1 MQDILR
7 VNRIFTPQ
15 TLVPQTNIVLESSA
29 SQHLLRVL
37 RLKLGAMVTLFNG
50 DGHDYQAELIGE
62 EKKCAHFSVLSRVL
76 NTTESPLLTEL
87 GIVISKGDRMDT
99 VVQKAT
105 ELGVN
110 VIYPLTSERCDVK
123 LVPERAEK
131 RRLHW
136 QKVAIA
142 ACEQCGRAVV
152 PTVHPI
158 QPLEQ
163 WIKSAQAD
171 LAVILHHRSEPAAW
185 PTSVSSA
192 CVLIGPEGGFS
203 EAEVTAAER
212 QSFRAWVL
220 GPRVLRTETAPLTAL
235 SILQQRFGDFT
246 L

>member
-1 MQDILR
+1 MRDILR

-15 TLVPQTNIVLESSA
+15 TLLPQTHIVLETNA

-37 RLKLGAMVTLFNG
+37 RLKLGAVITLFNG

-62 EKKCAHFSVLSRVL
+62 EKKCAHFSILSRVL
-76 NTTESPLLTEL
+76 NTTESPLVTEL
-87 GIVISKGDRMDT
+87 GIVVSKGDRMDT

-163 WIKSAQAD
+163 WIQTAQAD
-171 LAVILHHRSEPAAW
+171 LAVILHHRSEHAAW
-185 PTSVSSA
+185 PSNVTSA
-192 CVLIGPEGGFS
+192 CILIGPEGGLS
-203 EAEVTAAER
+203 ETEVTAAER